1 MIDQRVESV
10 RRSHVSTMSVS
21 GVSAVGVAF
30 VVVSI
35 VGSRVFVGGVAV
47 FVVAAAA
54 VVVLLVV
61 VVDLRPPV

>member
-1 MIDQRVESV
+1 
-10 RRSHVSTMSVS
+10 MSVS

-61 VVDLRPPV
+61 VVDLRSPV